1 MRSRHGGGA
10 YSTGR
15 EGFNSYERDAHS
27 YWDEGDE
34 SKENQ
39 LFQDWERR
47 WDVLPFVC
55 WMIFVFA
62 GCAITNP
69 SVMALKNGYS
79 VNNQAPHSSS
89 NNKIRLSDKIK
100 VESQPAGAMFGSKA
114 SGRGGTGAGSS
125 SAMENERSFAK
136 DQASKVHSGRA
147 ASSRPAKRAPPEY
160 GYHTFVASRSSGGT
174 NTDTNSKSSDSQ
186 LNLARREAVRQAFK
200 HAWTGYETHA
210 FGHDE
215 VRPTTNETNDSW
227 GGFGITLF
235 DSLDTMLLMGL
246 DDEYERALGHVRT
259 INFNKDYDASFFET
273 AIRYLGGLLGAHA
286 LRPDPILVEKAR
298 DLGERLLLGFHS
310 THFGLPQSVINLETG
325 ASHNHNWNGGYSIL
339 AEVGSIQLEFAY
351 LSYIT
356 KDNRFYNT
364 ARKVFSLYESLE
376 SPFGGMFPVYIDADN
391 GGWGRRGIHVTMG
404 GLADSFY
411 EYLLKLYLLTGM
423 KDRRV
428 LGMYNRAVDSMIGN
442 LVLRTPDDTTA
453 YLAEF
458 KDGELR
464 REMEHLSCFVPGM
477 LALGA
482 KSFDTGKNKN
492 YNPSK
497 ALTPEEAE
505 LSAKSESHMK

>member
-1 MRSRHGGGA
+1 MNIRLCGEYLRDFFPNIDPQPRTP
-10 YSTGR
+10 STAPLCWTPLLDSPSSHPVFY
-15 EGFNSYERDAHS
+15 EGLDGCGLVMVVELTALV
-27 YWDEGDE
+27 E
-34 SKENQ
+34 K
-39 LFQDWERR
+39 DWERR

-259 INFNKDYDASFFET
+259 INFNKDYGHE
-273 AIRYLGGLLGAHA
+273 
-286 LRPDPILVEKAR
+286 
-298 DLGERLLLGFHS
+298 S
-310 THFGLPQSVINLETG
+310 T
-325 ASHNHNWNGGYSIL
+325 
-339 AEVGSIQLEFAY
+339 
-351 LSYIT
+351 
-356 KDNRFYNT
+356 
-364 ARKVFSLYESLE
+364 
-376 SPFGGMFPVYIDADN
+376 
-391 GGWGRRGIHVTMG
+391 
-404 GLADSFY
+404 
-411 EYLLKLYLLTGM
+411 
-423 KDRRV
+423 
-428 LGMYNRAVDSMIGN
+428 
-442 LVLRTPDDTTA
+442 
-453 YLAEF
+453 
-458 KDGELR
+458 
-464 REMEHLSCFVPGM
+464 
-477 LALGA
+477 
-482 KSFDTGKNKN
+482 
-492 YNPSK
+492 
-497 ALTPEEAE
+497 
-505 LSAKSESHMK
+505 